1 MKKLFFFK
9 YLKPAQVIVIYYFLA
24 VTISAILINLPIA
37 LQPGVNLP
45 FVDSIFLAVS
55 AVSVTG
61 LSVVDITETFSVYG
75 YFILMFIL
83 QFGGIGI
90 MTLGTFLWLLFR
102 KKIGLR
108 ERRLIM
114 SDQNQVTLAGLV
126 ALLRQ
131 VLFLIIGFEIVG
143 ALVLGIYLTN
153 YYPTISEAFLQG
165 LFMSVSA
172 TTNAG
177 FDIVGSSLVPFAHD
191 YFVQLIN
198 IILIILGSIGFPVLI
213 EVKAFLFRKN
223 HKMNYQFS
231 LFTKLTTVTFFFLAI
246 FGTLAILI
254 LEYKQ
259 FFIGKSW
266 HESFFYALFQ
276 SVSTRNAGLATMDMT
291 DFSEPTLLI
300 MCVLM
305 FIGASPSSVGGGIR
319 TTTFAVGVL
328 AIYHFARGH
337 REIQVFGRQIH
348 EEDVFKSF
356 IVMFMAL
363 FICGIATLLLC
374 IFESFS
380 LMEIVFEVSSAF
392 GTTGLSL
399 GITPELSVVGKCI
412 VIILMFIGR
421 VGIISFLLIFG
432 LKQKE
437 NNYHYPKERIIIG

>member
-37 LQPGVNLP
+37 LQPGVNLS